1 MKEQWNRQAITTQS
15 NASSL
20 PGCFS
25 TPPFISLPS
34 AAFNRL
40 PSQKNCFHVPSPLRI
55 VPSSVP
61 SPPLS
66 PPLPRTPV
74 HGRKIYRRSKKEEE

>member
-1 MKEQWNRQAITTQS
+1 MREQWDRQAITTQS
-15 NASSL
+15 NASPLS
-20 PGCFS
+20 GCFS

-40 PSQKNCFHVPSPLRI
+40 PSKRIASTSPLRI
-55 VPSSVP
+55 APSGVP

-66 PPLPRTPV
+66 PPLPRTPAP
-74 HGRKIYRRSKKEEE
+74 GRKIYRRSKKNEE